1 MQLDIDI
8 RRYIWTCI
16 RIGWGYNYEI
26 HYPVKYEYE
35 YCQSLKWL
43 QIYGLKCKYKYMYPN
58 YRNLFPYSLF
68 EVDLF

>member
-43 QIYGLKCKYKYMYPN
+43 QIYG
-58 YRNLFPYSLF
+58 
-68 EVDLF
+68 